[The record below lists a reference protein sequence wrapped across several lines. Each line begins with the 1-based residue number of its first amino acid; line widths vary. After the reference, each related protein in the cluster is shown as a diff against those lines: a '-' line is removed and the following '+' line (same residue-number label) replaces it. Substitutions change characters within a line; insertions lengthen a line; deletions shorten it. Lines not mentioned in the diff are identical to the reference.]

1 MKTVKLYGQ
10 LRKQCGGQKVFKFDV
25 KSPAEALKALIANFP
40 HIEKWLIDSEKAGIG
55 FILKIGKE
63 YIGEEEVNTL
73 GNPWS
78 KKDVFSIVPVPT
90 GAINF
95 KKWWKNPVVRIIT
108 GVVIVAAAVILAP
121 HSVPVIGGLITSGG
135 GSLGVL
141 PAIGAQVLAGVG
153 AMMVLDGV
161 SQAISPQ
168 PEFPGDIYASGG
180 GAGGSG
186 GYDGPGATRLESFA
200 LSGIVNTSRQGM
212 PCGIAYGRVFT
223 GSAVISSGF
232 DVDQT

>member
-1 MKTVKLYGQ
+1 M
-10 LRKQCGGQKVFKFDV
+10 
-25 KSPAEALKALIANFP
+25 IANFP
-40 HIEKWLIDSEKAGIG
+40 HIEQWLIDSEKAGIG
-55 FILKIGKE
+55 FILRIGKE

-108 GVVIVAAAVILAP
+108 GVVIIAAAVVLAP
-121 HSVPVIGGLITSGG
+121 VAAPVLGGLITAGG
-135 GSLGVL
+135 GSLGV
-141 PAIGAQVLAGVG
+141 IGGLAASTLAGVG

-168 PEFPGDIYASGG
+168 PQFPGDIYASGG
-180 GAGGSG
+180 ADGSG

-232 DVDQT
+232 DIDQT